1 MYHVCEEIADV
12 VNQEKYGL
20 LPCKEILL
28 AARCPPSLQAI
39 QPEGALRPNAR
50 LHSPRRT
57 KSWEILN
64 RDAETWE

>member
-20 LPCKEILL
+20 LSCKEILL

-50 LHSPRRT
+50 LHSPAAQKAG
-57 KSWEILN
+57 KS
-64 RDAETWE
+64 